1 MSVVLKPQQGGF
13 NNVSC
18 IEVSG
23 RVVSIM
29 SVVLKSVVGWFQ

>member
-1 MSVVLKPQQGGF
+1 MSVVLKSVVGCF
-13 NNVSC
+13 KNVSC
-18 IEVSG
+18 VEVSS